1 MTDREQITHSEAY
14 RAARTLFD
22 YCNGRRCRICIFAE
36 RKINGDF
43 EEYECQFEHI
53 IPKEM
58 GADITTELLLAKENI
73 DVLRNK
79 NRGV

>member
-1 MTDREQITHSEAY
+1 MEQITHNEAW
-14 RAARTLFD
+14 RAAKTLFD

-36 RKINGDF
+36 KVRDGEFDR
-43 EEYECQFEHI
+43 YECQFEHI

-58 GADITTELLLAKENI
+58 GADITTELILAKENI
-73 DVLRNK
+73 DILRKK

>member
-1 MTDREQITHSEAY
+1 MTREQITHNEAWK
-14 RAARTLFD
+14 AAKTLFD
-22 YCNGRRCRICIFAE
+22 YCNGRMCSKCIFAE
-36 RKINGDF
+36 KVDTDF
-43 EEYECQFEHI
+43 YDCQFEHI

-58 GADITTELLLAKENI
+58 GADITTELMLAKENI